1 MPPPPTAPD
10 KWTTEP
16 VLVKIYKLILNE
28 LRNQM
33 TKAAAAADDDT
44 EEDDDVSDVTWRD
57 VRRNIV
63 LFKTSAVIHPGTS
76 WNYQVNVIS
85 KF

>member
-1 MPPPPTAPD
+1 MWSFFVCRRPTAPD

-33 TKAAAAADDDT
+33 TKAAAAAADDDT
-44 EEDDDVSDVTWRD
+44 EEDDDVSDVT
-57 VRRNIV
+57 
-63 LFKTSAVIHPGTS
+63 
-76 WNYQVNVIS
+76 
-85 KF
+85 

>member
-1 MPPPPTAPD
+1 MDSQHFVLLFRLPPTTAPD

-33 TKAAAAADDDT
+33 TKASAAADDDT
-44 EEDDDVSDVTWRD
+44 EEDDDVSDVTFD
-57 VRRNIV
+57 ATYVA
-63 LFKTSAVIHPGTS
+63 T
-76 WNYQVNVIS
+76 
-85 KF
+85 

>member
-1 MPPPPTAPD
+1 MWSFFVCRRPTAPD

-33 TKAAAAADDDT
+33 TKAAVAADDDT
-44 EEDDDVSDVTWRD
+44 EEDDDVSDVTFD
-57 VRRNIV
+57 AMYVV
-63 LFKTSAVIHPGTS
+63 VKTVCSHPSQHVIE
-76 WNYQVNVIS
+76 
-85 KF
+85 